1 MVNREKTKL
10 QIVYDEIRN
19 TLGKITEDADFEAK
33 ELLQAVCGVSRQ
45 DLMLGR
51 DVPVSEEQQRKLNE
65 MVRRRMERYPLQ
77 YLLGEWDF
85 FGRRFFVG
93 EGLLIPR
100 SDTEPLVEACL
111 ELLKGVEKPRML
123 DLCAGSGCIGITL
136 QLERPDGEV
145 WAVEKSLEAW
155 KFFQKNNAAYG
166 GKVHGILG
174 DALDLNAVTLNLTR
188 SEELTEEFFPV
199 SVYVLAE
206 TVLTV

>member
-10 QIVYDEIRN
+10 QIVYDEISN

-85 FGRRFFVG
+85 FGRRFSSA
-93 EGLLIPR
+93 R
-100 SDTEPLVEACL
+100 
-111 ELLKGVEKPRML
+111 
-123 DLCAGSGCIGITL
+123 GC
-136 QLERPDGEV
+136 
-145 WAVEKSLEAW
+145 
-155 KFFQKNNAAYG
+155 
-166 GKVHGILG
+166 
-174 DALDLNAVTLNLTR
+174 
-188 SEELTEEFFPV
+188 
-199 SVYVLAE
+199 
-206 TVLTV
+206 